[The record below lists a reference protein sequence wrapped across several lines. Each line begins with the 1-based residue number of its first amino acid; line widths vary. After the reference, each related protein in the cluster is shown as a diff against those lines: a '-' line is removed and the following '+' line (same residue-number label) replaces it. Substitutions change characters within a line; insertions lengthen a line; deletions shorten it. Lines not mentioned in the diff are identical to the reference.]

1 LGFSGRYPV
10 ICSSSRRTLR
20 VKPMKTT
27 LSTTVGS
34 PHHRISES
42 QMISSLPVPDTFFH
56 DDSDSASRYGL
67 PHIVRHVIHTH

>member
-1 LGFSGRYPV
+1 
-10 ICSSSRRTLR
+10 
-20 VKPMKTT
+20 MKTT